1 MMAKSMKLLL
11 SSVIIVYFLFSTPV
25 MAVSDEGNILRLAL
39 NAMEPG
45 TLDPHFSASTQD
57 RAIADMIFNGL
68 LRYKPG
74 NAPIIEPDLAET
86 FPKVEMIEGQQI
98 WTFTLRRG
106 VMFHPGP
113 LTKSYEL
120 TADDVVFSLRK
131 SADPAYSAY
140 AGEYTGMIVE
150 KVNRYTIRIIL
161 EEPLSESLFLPKVTD
176 YAGGGPFMFGSY
188 VVKEKIRLEANK
200 RYFRGSPFL
209 DAVEVLFMP
218 GLAERERGLTS
229 GRVDCICGK
238 IDDAWLQNIMC
249 TGGLTR

>member
-1 MMAKSMKLLL
+1 MKGIFSGLL
-11 SSVIIVYFLFSTPV
+11 S
-25 MAVSDEGNILRLAL
+25 
-39 NAMEPG
+39 
-45 TLDPHFSASTQD
+45 QD

-176 YAGGGPFMFGSY
+176 YAGGFIVSKRAVQAMGYEAFEAHPIGTGPFMFGSY